1 MMTPPF
7 TNSLTDTA
15 PNALQL
21 LGVSCL
27 TLLLS
32 GCASQPAP
40 SSAIQWNN
48 AAIAQ
53 SLDKAGLDPA
63 QVSLYIAPLQSG
75 NSVNNPAQQHTQQHS
90 QPLAN
95 YQSTLALAPASTMK
109 LVTSAV
115 ALDVLGP
122 RWQGETRLSVS
133 KMPNRQGILTSPL
146 YLQGFADVDFDAA
159 ALFQLLEQLRSHGVR
174 QLAGS
179 VVLDR
184 NHWQDQHGTTADP
197 WISPFDESPRRRYN
211 HNPDVL
217 ALSQQMLTMQLD
229 TRAKQA
235 SMQSYPHISGLAIN
249 AHLRLTNAPC
259 DSVSTDEWQITEQVP
274 MSTATKPQQPALLL
288 TVQGQA
294 PKGCQW
300 PLTRAWLSRQ
310 QLLPLLFRHYWQLL
324 GGSFTTAAG
333 AADFVDGVTPANT
346 IELAKHQS
354 RPLGQLVQQL
364 NKISDN
370 SLSRTLFLE
379 LGTAGQQQQ
388 IALTAGCGHSADSA
402 HTDTLTYSRV
412 LVCQWLQTHDIDTQ
426 GLVLETGAGLSR
438 TERISA
444 ATLAALIRHASS
456 TAWYPDWL
464 ASLPRSGVDGT
475 LQQRLL
481 TVADRARL
489 KTGTL
494 NNATA
499 LAGVVWDKQQQ
510 PYIFVGIVNG
520 PVNPM
525 LVTMGRQ
532 WLDEQ
537 VQQLANSGAD

>member
-1 MMTPPF
+1 MTLLF
-7 TNSLTDTA
+7 INSQKHTAADT
-15 PNALQL
+15 LQL
-21 LGVSCL
+21 LAFSCL

-32 GCASQPAP
+32 GCASQQAP
-40 SSAIQWNN
+40 NSTNYWSN
-48 AAIAQ
+48 AAITQ

-63 QVSLYIAPLQSG
+63 QVSLYIAPLQRRD
-75 NSVNNPAQQHTQQHS
+75 SVNNPISQHEQRHS
-90 QPLAN
+90 PQPLAS

-133 KMPNRQGILTSPL
+133 QMPNQQGVLTTPL

-159 ALFQLLEQLRSHGVR
+159 ALFQLLEQLRSQGVR

-197 WISPFDESPRRRYN
+197 WVTPFDESPRRRYN

-229 TRAKQA
+229 TRGQQA
-235 SMQSYPHISGLAIN
+235 SMQSYPRISGLSIN
-249 AHLRLTNAPC
+249 AQLHLTNAPC
-259 DSVSTDEWQITEQVP
+259 DSLSTDDWQIIEQMPTNTE
-274 MSTATKPQQPALLL
+274 TKPQQPALLL

-300 PLTRAWLSRQ
+300 PLTRAWLSRK

-324 GGSFTTAAG
+324 GGSFTTPAG

-379 LGTAGQQQQ
+379 LGATGQRQQ
-388 IALTAGCGHSADSA
+388 IALTAGCGHSTESG
-402 HTDTLTYSRV
+402 HTDTLTYSRA
-412 LVCQWLQTHDIDTQ
+412 LVCQWLQARDIDSR

-456 TAWYPDWL
+456 AAWYPDWL
-464 ASLPRSGVDGT
+464 ASLPRSGIDGT

-494 NNATA
+494 NNATG

-525 LVTMGRQ
+525 LVTTGRQ
-532 WLDEQ
+532 WLDAQ
-537 VQQLANSGAD
+537 VQLLANSGAD